1 MSRKKFSEKLK
12 GQWTPMFHETLMS
25 PAYRQLS
32 FGARALFTALHR
44 RCVKNNKHVYMSQR
58 DAAEELNHKNR
69 NDIANWYRELVH
81 YGFLVQTEA
90 ASLGV
95 DGKGKA
101 THWRITDMATRNQHG
116 GFDEAT
122 KDFLKWDGVVF
133 EPHVAPSRRW
143 NARKTAALKK
153 QNPGLNVGTTVDST
167 SGPVVDST
175 FVPPTGPSGTNGESI
190 STNLSSTDVQSIS
203 RLATRAEGGICLSTV
218 TATDPDP
225 PWHDAGGRAPSPQR
239 QRCAARNGA

>member
-25 PAYRQLS
+25 LAYRQLS

-44 RCVKNNKHVYMSQR
+44 RCVKNNGHVYMSQR

-69 NDIANWYRELVH
+69 NDIANWFRELQH
-81 YGFLVQTEA
+81 YGFIVLTEA

-101 THWRITDMATRNQHG
+101 TQWRLTELPTRKGNN
-116 GFDEAT
+116 ELVRAT
-122 KDFLKWDGVVF
+122 KDFLRWDGVAFV
-133 EPHVAPSRRW
+133 PHVAPSRKW
-143 NARKTAALKK
+143 NPTKAVVAKK

-167 SGPVVDST
+167 SVPSLDCTLVPLGPVGGTNVEST
-175 FVPPTGPSGTNGESI
+175 TGP
-190 STNLSSTDVQSIS
+190 DV
-203 RLATRAEGGICLSTV
+203 ESTV
-218 TATDPDP
+218 VPTLSPGFCFLSAAVLRAFQRLDGATCGSNTTPSHFRKSFVASSNP
-225 PWHDAGGRAPSPQR
+225 P
-239 QRCAARNGA
+239 C